1 MAQISARW
9 VPDEACR
16 PTIEEAPVFYPTVE
30 VFCCKEYDPMSSQ
43 IFVSFICGSATGVF
57 V

>member
-16 PTIEEAPVFYPTVE
+16 PAIEEAPVFYPTVE
-30 VFCCKEYDPMSSQ
+30 VFCCKEYALMSSS
-43 IFVSFICGSATGVF
+43 IFVSFICGSVTSILV
-57 V
+57 